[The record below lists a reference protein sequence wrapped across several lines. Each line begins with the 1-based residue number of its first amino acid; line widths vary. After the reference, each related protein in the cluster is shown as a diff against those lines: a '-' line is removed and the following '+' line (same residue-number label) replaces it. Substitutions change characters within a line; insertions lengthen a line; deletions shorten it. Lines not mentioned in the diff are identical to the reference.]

1 MKLTKKNQQNKLATK
16 GQILLIQGIVIIILL
31 PGSIINAPTWIDS
44 FNPGY
49 CNNFCDIYEE

>member
-1 MKLTKKNQQNKLATK
+1 MKLTKKINKTKLATK